1 MIRQVELQDA
11 KAITNIYNEYVL
23 HSVATFDTE
32 PVQEEEMRARIAEI
46 SSRFPY
52 FVYEE
57 DKEIT
62 GYCYAHTWKERSAY
76 RYTLETTVYLS
87 PGHTGKGIGM
97 LLMQRLIEA
106 CRENGYR
113 ALIACITEGNEAS
126 NILHE
131 RLGFKQVSHFTKV
144 GLSSTVGWMS
154 QTTNFCCS
162 RLAAEKSSKWDHFF
176 SSSTTDNC

>member
-1 MIRQVELQDA
+1 MIRRVKPQDA
-11 KAITNIYNEYVL
+11 KAITDIYNEYVL

-32 PVQEEEMRARIAEI
+32 PVREEEMRARITEI

-57 DKEIT
+57 DKEIA

-87 PGHTGKGIGM
+87 SGYTGKGIGT
-97 LLMQRLIEA
+97 LLMQKLIEA
-106 CRENGYR
+106 CREKGYR

-126 NILHE
+126 NMLHE
-131 RLGFKQVSHFTKV
+131 RLGFKQVSRFKKV
-144 GLSSTVGWMS
+144 GLKFDRWLDVIDYELL
-154 QTTNFCCS
+154 
-162 RLAAEKSSKWDHFF
+162 LAPDLITKALQP
-176 SSSTTDNC
+176 